1 VCAAAAAST
10 GWLVGSVVVV
20 RTVTERADA
29 QPLLREESIEVPFQP
44 RRRELFYR
52 DSDEAVGC
60 WQRTATA
67 TQAGCSWCSPS
78 IDKKPRQQ
86 TKDPFYFISYWYRQL
101 WWDLFVTRDSTCT

>member
-29 QPLLREESIEVPFQP
+29 QPLLREESIEFPFQP

-52 DSDEAVGC
+52 DSGEAVGC
-60 WQRTATA
+60 WQRTATT
-67 TQAGCSWCSPS
+67 TQAGCSGGNSVVQS
-78 IDKKPRQQ
+78 VDRQENRGSKRKIHS
-86 TKDPFYFISYWYRQL
+86 T
-101 WWDLFVTRDSTCT
+101 LFRTDNCGGIFL